1 MVPKMAQTL
10 TTLHPLTG
18 SPAGDGSDGGV
29 EDCKIENIQIRH
41 KYAGPIPCSITIS
54 YGGVGQHHLFILS
67 ITRAR
72 QSQLPMIVTD
82 PKGKVGMR
90 GWACV
95 TIRSCLPAFFLPFS
109 HPSFLPALQPCFLP
123 FLLSFLLSLFLLAKR
138 PS

>member
-1 MVPKMAQTL
+1 M
-10 TTLHPLTG
+10 
-18 SPAGDGSDGGV
+18 

-82 PKGKVGMR
+82 PKGKVGTR

>member
-1 MVPKMAQTL
+1 M
-10 TTLHPLTG
+10 
-18 SPAGDGSDGGV
+18 

-82 PKGKVGMR
+82 PKGKVSGR
-90 GWACV
+90 GRLSRRACA
-95 TIRSCLPAFFLPFS
+95 TMSCVL
-109 HPSFLPALQPCFLP
+109 PSFLPSFPSFFPSFSLPCCHKVFELRTLPHKGGVWRGYGRLAPGKQTTFMTALSS
-123 FLLSFLLSLFLLAKR
+123 LLLWTGS
-138 PS
+138 